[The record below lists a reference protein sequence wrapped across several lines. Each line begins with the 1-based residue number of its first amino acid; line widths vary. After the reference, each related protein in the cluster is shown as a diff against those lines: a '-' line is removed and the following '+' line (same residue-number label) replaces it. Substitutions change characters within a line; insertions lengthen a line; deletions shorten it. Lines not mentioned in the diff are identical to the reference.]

1 MKNIIDFAL
10 KKTKTTLLFAVLII
24 IVGSYSRVNI
34 PIAASPNV
42 TLPFVTVAVFLE
54 GASPDDTSRLI
65 ARPLENRLNSVPG
78 LKSIRSD
85 STLSFSRV
93 FLEFEVGYDI
103 DKALV
108 DIKQGVE
115 EIKNELPPSAEDP
128 IIEEYN
134 ESNFPVMNLSIVGNG
149 SLRQKVFH
157 ARELKEHIESL
168 EEILAANLSGAPDEV
183 LEGVIDK
190 SKMESLG
197 VTLSDIYYS
206 VSNNNLIIPGGKQDA
221 EKGSFNIEVP
231 SVIETAQDV
240 YSIPIKVT
248 PNAVVTLQDIAEI
261 RRTFKDYDSYVRVNG
276 QDAVSLEITLR
287 TSANAIDAS
296 RGIRDIVNEYKN
308 KLPPNLELV
317 ITDDDSIYAVQMVK
331 ELNGNIIA
339 AVILIMILVIATM
352 GIRVS
357 MLVGL
362 SIPFCF
368 LMTYLVLHAFGMEA
382 NFLVMMGLLLGMGM
396 LIDGSIVVTEY
407 ADKKISEGLTRK
419 EAYRGASKRMF
430 YPILSSTAT
439 TIAAFTPLL
448 VWPGFTGQF
457 MKYLPITVIIVLCSS
472 LFYSLILTPV
482 MGANFG
488 QRKGGLGKDNKTFTK
503 IIDWYGNKIEKFVKN
518 PIETIICIGAILS
531 FILVSYSYYSKG
543 TVYFAIVDPVKAEI
557 SIRGRGNL
565 SSTEKKEIIQDVEA
579 ELIKIEE
586 LQSVYLRAG
595 TEWWRS
601 GSDKVGSGFVE
612 IVPAAQRD
620 ISGLEVMQMVTEK
633 TGDIPGI
640 IVEAQPDLGGP
651 SFSSPI
657 QISIYGL
664 TEESAKNAAIEIE
677 NKIRSKVS
685 GLTNIFSSN
694 AYSAVEWSVEVDKQK
709 AAQLGVSIG
718 DVGAL
723 VQMLTSGFK
732 AGEFRPDDAKEEVE
746 IRVRFPKSDRTL
758 TGISDLNVTTRNGSV
773 PVSSFINVIPKENRE
788 KVSRQNGKY
797 YFRINAATVDESAVD
812 SKVAEIKELLK
823 EVDLENGVSYA
834 FEGMQEETDEVNAF
848 LQNAGI
854 AAVFIMLILL
864 VTQFNSFYQ
873 AIIILLSV
881 VISFIG
887 VLLGLLITGKAFS
900 STMTGISIVTLAGIV
915 VNNNIVLIDT
925 FNALKNESPHIEKSI
940 HIINACKQRL
950 RPIVLTSS
958 TTIYGLLPLAL
969 GMSIDIL
976 NRDIFFGSPIVDWW
990 SNLAVSIVFGLGFS
1004 TFITLILTPA
1014 VLALPYALRNDFK
1027 KLIKSY
1033 N

>member
-1 MKNIIDFAL
+1 MYK
-10 KKTKTTLLFAVLII
+10 
-24 IVGSYSRVNI
+24 
-34 PIAASPNV
+34 
-42 TLPFVTVAVFLE
+42 
-54 GASPDDTSRLI
+54 
-65 ARPLENRLNSVPG
+65 
-78 LKSIRSD
+78 
-85 STLSFSRV
+85 
-93 FLEFEVGYDI
+93 
-103 DKALV
+103 
-108 DIKQGVE
+108 
-115 EIKNELPPSAEDP
+115 
-128 IIEEYN
+128 
-134 ESNFPVMNLSIVGNG
+134 
-149 SLRQKVFH
+149 RQ
-157 ARELKEHIESL
+157 
-168 EEILAANLSGAPDEV
+168 
-183 LEGVIDK
+183 
-190 SKMESLG
+190 
-197 VTLSDIYYS
+197 
-206 VSNNNLIIPGGKQDA
+206 
-221 EKGSFNIEVP
+221 
-231 SVIETAQDV
+231 
-240 YSIPIKVT
+240 
-248 PNAVVTLQDIAEI
+248 
-261 RRTFKDYDSYVRVNG
+261 
-276 QDAVSLEITLR
+276 
-287 TSANAIDAS
+287 
-296 RGIRDIVNEYKN
+296 
-308 KLPPNLELV
+308 
-317 ITDDDSIYAVQMVK
+317 
-331 ELNGNIIA
+331 
-339 AVILIMILVIATM
+339 
-352 GIRVS
+352 
-357 MLVGL
+357 
-362 SIPFCF
+362 
-368 LMTYLVLHAFGMEA
+368 
-382 NFLVMMGLLLGMGM
+382 
-396 LIDGSIVVTEY
+396 
-407 ADKKISEGLTRK
+407 
-419 EAYRGASKRMF
+419 
-430 YPILSSTAT
+430 
-439 TIAAFTPLL
+439 
-448 VWPGFTGQF
+448 
-457 MKYLPITVIIVLCSS
+457 
-472 LFYSLILTPV
+472 
-482 MGANFG
+482 
-488 QRKGGLGKDNKTFTK
+488 
-503 IIDWYGNKIEKFVKN
+503 
-518 PIETIICIGAILS
+518 ICIGAILS

-612 IVPAAQRD
+612 IVPTAQRD
-620 ISGLEVMQMVTEK
+620 ISGLEVMQMVTER
-633 TGDIPGI
+633 TSDIPGI

-657 QISIYGL
+657 QISIYGS

-812 SKVAEIKELLK
+812 SKVTEIKELLK
-823 EVDLENGVSYA
+823 EVNLENGVSYA

-950 RPIVLTSS
+950 RPILLTSS